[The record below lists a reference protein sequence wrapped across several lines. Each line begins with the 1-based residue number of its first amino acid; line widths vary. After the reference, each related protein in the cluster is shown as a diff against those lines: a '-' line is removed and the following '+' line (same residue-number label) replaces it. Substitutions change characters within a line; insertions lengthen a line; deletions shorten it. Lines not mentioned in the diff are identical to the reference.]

1 MSNKTR
7 EILIFNQLS
16 LSLLTPPFLLSV
28 ITLDLIVQGLK
39 EIGEASEEVFRGD
52 RLPILHFSEKRAS
65 DVDNCNSVSCKTTQ
79 KSP

>member
-39 EIGEASEEVFRGD
+39 EIGEASEEIFRGD
-52 RLPILHFSEKRAS
+52 RLPILHFSEL
-65 DVDNCNSVSCKTTQ
+65 DNQ
-79 KSP
+79 R